1 MCGILVRQPWQAKEG
16 AGSVRVEVVGRD
28 AGRTSTKA
36 WSEDED
42 VFSSSEDSKRCL
54 VWHAMLASQVLAIF
68 NLMAE

>member
-1 MCGILVRQPWQAKEG
+1 M
-16 AGSVRVEVVGRD
+16 EVVGRD

-42 VFSSSEDSKRCL
+42 VSSPSEDSKRCL
-54 VWHAMLASQVLAIF
+54 AWHATSASQVLAIF